1 VSAHQPINVC
11 FPLPLL
17 YRKKVDGFQSL
28 AGLVGGQSNTFD
40 LNGTQLLHARLVAFG
55 LIIER
60 TLNNEVLYHRTR
72 W

>member
-1 VSAHQPINVC
+1 VLPSAFAIQ
-11 FPLPLL
+11 
-17 YRKKVDGFQSL
+17 KKVDGFQSL

-40 LNGTQLLHARLVAFG
+40 LNGTELLHARLVAFG